1 MRNQGFFCF
10 LRPWAICGAISVS
23 SGNENLSRNG
33 AAIAFSESVSPPNDY
48 LIRSFHSSPPCSGR
62 GGAFLLVRRTVATAH
77 LFIDYQNLHM
87 SAYELFAAYGAEK
100 YDSLIHPAKF
110 GDQTIY
116 AREAASLPAATLEKI
131 HVFRGLPSRKNEP
144 NAHARNQRQASNW
157 TRDRRVQMYSRP
169 LRYPRDWPDER
180 AQEKGIDVMLGITV
194 VQAAI
199 EGWADH
205 LIICTRD
212 TDLVP
217 AFELAHKQG
226 SCAIELVGWEGM
238 SQLVF
243 DTGKVAATF
252 LKPAAYRA
260 SRDTRQY

>member
-1 MRNQGFFCF
+1 M
-10 LRPWAICGAISVS
+10 
-23 SGNENLSRNG
+23 
-33 AAIAFSESVSPPNDY
+33 
-48 LIRSFHSSPPCSGR
+48 
-62 GGAFLLVRRTVATAH
+62 ATAH

-87 SAYELFAAYGAEK
+87 SAHESFATYGSEK
-100 YDSLIHPAKF
+100 YDSLIHPGKF
-110 GDQTIY
+110 GDQTML
-116 AREAASLPAATLEKI
+116 ARVANQLPAATLEKI

-144 NAHARNQRQASNW
+144 NSNARNQRQASNW
-157 TRDRRVQMYSRP
+157 TRDRRVEVYSRP
-169 LRYPRDWPDER
+169 LRYPRSWPNER

-194 VQAAI
+194 VQAAM
-199 EGWADH
+199 ERWADH

-226 SCAIELVGWEGM
+226 SCAIELVGWDGM

-252 LKPAAYRA
+252 LKEPAYRA
-260 SRDTRQY
+260 SRDTARY